1 MLPPILRGRGL
12 GPFTNGKFRS
22 AKARARCRA
31 LCPQVEQF
39 ENRTL
44 LSAVFVAEDA
54 AAQGSWQ
61 GVYGAQGSALAGAA
75 TALPAWA
82 QVAISGDYLYT
93 WAATTTNPRGLQQP
107 APATGRAAL
116 AWQTWGT
123 TTFDVN
129 LTDGLTHDVS
139 LYAVDWESL
148 GRREQFQVTDAASGA
163 VLDTEVL
170 TNFSGG
176 VYLTWGLSGH
186 VLIRVTSLDAGGYTS
201 LSTAVVSGLF
211 LESGATAPPPP
222 PPA

>member
-1 MLPPILRGRGL
+1 YRIERSSDDVTFAQIASVGAETTGYTDAGLPPETTYYYRVRAV
-12 GPFTNGKFRS
+12 NS
-22 AKARARCRA
+22 AGFSAYTVTAA
-31 LCPQVEQF
+31 V
-39 ENRTL
+39 TTGAAA
-44 LSAVFVAEDA
+44 SAVFVAEDA

-93 WAATTTNPRGLQQP
+93 WAATTTDPRGLQQP

-116 AWQTWGT
+116 AWITWGT

-148 GRREQFQVTDAASGA
+148 GR
-163 VLDTEVL
+163 
-170 TNFSGG
+170 
-176 VYLTWGLSGH
+176 
-186 VLIRVTSLDAGGYTS
+186 
-201 LSTAVVSGLF
+201 
-211 LESGATAPPPP
+211 
-222 PPA
+222 